1 MDPAAETR
9 SCAHCGSEYLLI
21 RVKPEPGHHDSAVRC
36 VTCDQ
41 PMAAWDGD
49 YALKYFLVS
58 GPRGRGDAREK
69 LPTTSHSSSSRPP
82 PR

>member
-9 SCAHCGSEYLLI
+9 SCPHCDSKYLLV

-36 VTCDQ
+36 VVCDQ
-41 PMAAWDGD
+41 TMAAWDGD
-49 YALKYFLVS
+49 YALKYLLVS
-58 GPRGRGDAREK
+58 GSRRRAGARAK
-69 LPTTSHSSSSRPP
+69 PASTSHSSPSRPP